1 MKVYSVIGY
10 NSYYPI
16 HDNNMKC
23 FKELEDAEN
32 FLKEIHEDPENYMMD
47 FYEIIEIEVY

>member
-10 NSYYPI
+10 YRYYPI
-16 HDNNMKC
+16 HDNNLKC
-23 FKELEDAEN
+23 FKELEDAEK
-32 FLKEIHEDPENYMMD
+32 FLKEIHENPEEYTMD